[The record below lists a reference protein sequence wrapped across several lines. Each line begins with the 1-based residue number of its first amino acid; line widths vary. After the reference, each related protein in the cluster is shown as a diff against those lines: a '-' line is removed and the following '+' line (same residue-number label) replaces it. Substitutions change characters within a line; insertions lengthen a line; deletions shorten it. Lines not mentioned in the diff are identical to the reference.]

1 MSALK
6 NRQQIYFWW
15 KKKNYCSESFAS
27 ELNGEPYFEQHFA
40 FAVQLCNTMSE
51 CLVTSSHLTRQKSPK
66 HCQNTFHSKTY
77 PNKEFFR
84 ITSPTS
90 TMNAARC
97 TWKDLEHTQLL
108 KNNGLKS
115 VCSRCA
121 IKIHRVCL
129 PKFRISIPPHPTPL
143 LFLLASNAFPDI
155 GTVGRIEKKNHK
167 KSRNMRPWFPM
178 TLKVNIHIFG
188 STKCTIYRK
197 KCSCF
202 CSCFSLRCYYAHFS
216 D

>member
-129 PKFRISIPPHPTPL
+129 PKFRISIPPHPP
-143 LFLLASNAFPDI
+143 FVFVSVECVSWYWD
-155 GTVGRIEKKNHK
+155 GRSDWKK
-167 KSRNMRPWFPM
+167 KSQEVSEYEALVPHDV
-178 TLKVNIHIFG
+178 K
-188 STKCTIYRK
+188 S
-197 KCSCF
+197 
-202 CSCFSLRCYYAHFS
+202 
-216 D
+216 